1 MAFQENYMWVRIY
14 KIKNDWQGV
23 AGTYQVECQIRN
35 DDVLLQHSANKYSHF
50 TLGVYE
56 TITEAIQSIFWNFNS
71 KRNSIPWRIIQMPEV
86 DEIDEQDINFSSGDV
101 FTKIDDDIIDFEMD
115 PELEAKLNPQIKK
128 TPVYKD
134 NVVKL
139 KPKEDK
145 K

>member
-1 MAFQENYMWVRIY
+1 
-14 KIKNDWQGV
+14 
-23 AGTYQVECQIRN
+23 
-35 DDVLLQHSANKYSHF
+35 
-50 TLGVYE
+50 
-56 TITEAIQSIFWNFNS
+56 
-71 KRNSIPWRIIQMPEV
+71 MPEV